1 MTWSIRWKVMTGTLV
16 AVVCGLLIAGVMTIQ
31 ALERQHLA
39 QLGVALEAK
48 TKLVEYG
55 FQSLFSTDRSS
66 LPSTHLQDTT
76 RDLANRAAAR
86 VTVIAVDGTVL
97 ADSTVRD
104 IDLSTLENH
113 KPRPEVDQAFSTGQ
127 GQDVR
132 SSHTTG
138 ERTMYQAV
146 LMRTAQDTSPLV
158 VRVGL
163 PMVVLDRELSETRK
177 HLFLALGVA
186 FLVALILSVWLARS
200 ITKPLSDIVSAARQ
214 LDSGHHALHIRTTAQ
229 DEVGLLAS
237 TLNRVADQLQVKIDE
252 LSEDRAQLLAVLT
265 SMVEGVMVMDYRGH
279 VLQIN
284 PALERM
290 FGISRMEARGR
301 PCTDLFRHQQ
311 LNELVAIILRSPAHH
326 QDEIVL
332 PLTGRCLQ
340 IEASPAGGKR
350 ENEACVVL
358 VFHDITDL
366 RRLEKIR
373 KDFVANVS
381 HELRTPLTS
390 IKGYVEALLDG
401 AKDDPVASTRF
412 LDIILKQ
419 SDRLNLIIEDLLE
432 LSKIE
437 SGGISFK
444 EEPIELRSLVERAL
458 SVVKPIADKNRHHLT
473 TKIDAGLP
481 AVAGDEGRL
490 VQVLTN
496 LLDNAIKYTPEGGTI
511 SVGARLVPPLGKADP
526 RGNAIEI
533 SVADTGIG
541 IPEQDRPR
549 VFERFYRVDK
559 ARSRELGGT
568 GLGLAIVKHIVEG
581 HGGQVWVEAHQPRG
595 SRFVVRLPINP
606 ERHLLAQWDG
616 PSKTE
621 TP

>member
-1 MTWSIRWKVMTGTLV
+1 
-16 AVVCGLLIAGVMTIQ
+16 
-31 ALERQHLA
+31 
-39 QLGVALEAK
+39 
-48 TKLVEYG
+48 
-55 FQSLFSTDRSS
+55 
-66 LPSTHLQDTT
+66 LQT
-76 RDLANRAAAR
+76 
-86 VTVIAVDGTVL
+86 
-97 ADSTVRD
+97 
-104 IDLSTLENH
+104 
-113 KPRPEVDQAFSTGQ
+113 
-127 GQDVR
+127 
-132 SSHTTG
+132 
-138 ERTMYQAV
+138 
-146 LMRTAQDTSPLV
+146 
-158 VRVGL
+158 
-163 PMVVLDRELSETRK
+163 
-177 HLFLALGVA
+177 
-186 FLVALILSVWLARS
+186 
-200 ITKPLSDIVSAARQ
+200 
-214 LDSGHHALHIRTTAQ
+214 
-229 DEVGLLAS
+229 
-237 TLNRVADQLQVKIDE
+237 KIDE

-265 SMVEGVMVMDYRGH
+265 SMVEGVMVLDYRGH
-279 VLQIN
+279 VLQVN

-290 FGISRMEARGR
+290 FGISRVDARGR

-311 LNELVAIILRSPAHH
+311 FNEFTAIILRSPAHH

-401 AKDDPVASTRF
+401 AKDDPVASINF

-473 TKIDAGLP
+473 TMIDAELP

-511 SVGARLVPPLGKADP
+511 TVGATRAPLEKLEPHA
-526 RGNAIEI
+526 NAIDI

-581 HGGQVWVEAHQPRG
+581 HGGHVWVEANRPWG

-606 ERHLLAQWDG
+606 EGQLLARRDKPQI
-616 PSKTE
+616 S
-621 TP
+621 

>member
-1 MTWSIRWKVMTGTLV
+1 MTWSIRWKVAFGTLV
-16 AVVCGLLIAGVMTIQ
+16 AVACGLLIAGVMTVQ
-31 ALERQHLA
+31 SLEQQYLT
-39 QLGVALEAK
+39 QFGDALEAK

-55 FQSLFSTDRSS
+55 FQPLFHSSSPTPTSSS
-66 LPSTHLQDTT
+66 LQEMA
-76 RDLANRAAAR
+76 RDLGNRASAR
-86 VTVIAVDGTVL
+86 VTLIAADGTVF
-97 ADSTVRD
+97 ADSAVRD
-104 IDLSTLENH
+104 ADLSAVENH
-113 KPRPEVDQAFSTGQ
+113 KSRPEIQQALSTGH
-127 GQDVR
+127 GRDIR

-138 ERTMYQAV
+138 ERTMYRAI
-146 LMRTAQDTSPLV
+146 LMQPSQVASPLV

-163 PMVVLDRELSETRK
+163 PMFVLDREIAELQQR
-177 HLFLALGVA
+177 LFLALGVA
-186 FLVALILSVWLARS
+186 FLVALTLSIWLAHS
-200 ITKPLSDIVSAARQ
+200 ITKPLSDIASAARQ
-214 LDSGHHALHIRTTAQ
+214 FSSGNQTFHVRTTAQ

-237 TLNRVADQLQVKIDE
+237 TLNHMADQLHAKIDE

-265 SMVEGVMVMDYRGH
+265 SMVEGVMVLDCRDH

-290 FGISRMEARGR
+290 FGISRVEARGR
-301 PCTDLFRHQQ
+301 PCAELFRHQQ
-311 LNELVAIILRSPAHH
+311 LNDLVTAILRSRTHH

-332 PLTGRCLQ
+332 PLSGRCLQ
-340 IEASPAGGKR
+340 IEASPAGGER
-350 ENEACVVL
+350 ENEASVVL
-358 VFHDITDL
+358 VLHDMTEL

-401 AKDDPVASTRF
+401 AKDDPAASVKF
-412 LDIILKQ
+412 LEIILKQ

-437 SGGISFK
+437 SGGVSLK
-444 EEPIELRSLVERAL
+444 EEPLELRSIIDRTL
-458 SVVKPIADKNRHHLT
+458 STITPIADKNRHRLIT
-473 TKIDAGLP
+473 VVDPSLP
-481 AVAGDEGRL
+481 PVAGDEGRL

-496 LLDNAIKYTPEGGTI
+496 LLDNAIKYTPAGGTI
-511 SVGARLVPPLGKADP
+511 TVSGKLASSVGNAEPPAR
-526 RGNAIEI
+526 AIEI

-541 IPEQDRPR
+541 IPEEDRPR

-581 HGGQVWVEAHQPRG
+581 HGGQVWVEANYPQG
-595 SRFVVRLPINP
+595 SRFVVRLPLSAAARGGLHHMN
-606 ERHLLAQWDG
+606 EASRA
-616 PSKTE
+616 
-621 TP
+621 

>member
-1 MTWSIRWKVMTGTLV
+1 MTWSIRWKVMIGALL
-16 AVVCGLLIAGVMTIQ
+16 ALACGLLIAGVMTIQ

-39 QLGVALEAK
+39 QLGETLEAK

-55 FQSLFSTDRSS
+55 FQSFFSTDRTS
-66 LPSTHLQDTT
+66 LPLTQLQDTT
-76 RDLANRAAAR
+76 RALGDRAAAR
-86 VTVIAVDGTVL
+86 VSLIAVDGTVL
-97 ADSTVRD
+97 ADSAVRGA
-104 IDLSTLENH
+104 DLATLGNH
-113 KPRPEVDQAFSTGQ
+113 KSRPEIDQTLYSGQ
-127 GQDVR
+127 GQDIR
-132 SSHTTG
+132 SSRTTG
-138 ERTMYQAV
+138 ERTMYRAV
-146 LMRTAQDTSPLV
+146 LMKTGQNTSPLV

-177 HLFLALGVA
+177 HLVFALGAA
-186 FLVALILSVWLARS
+186 FLVALMPIVWLAHS

-214 LDSGHHALHIRTTAQ
+214 LDVGNLALHIRTTAH
-229 DEVGLLAS
+229 DEVGVLAS
-237 TLNRVADQLQVKIDE
+237 TLNRAADRLQAKIDE

-265 SMVEGVMVMDYRGH
+265 SMVEGVMVLDYRGH
-279 VLQIN
+279 VLQVN

-290 FGISRMEARGR
+290 FGISRVEARGR
-301 PCTDLFRHQQ
+301 PCTDLFRHQR
-311 LNELVAIILRSPAHH
+311 LNELVAIILRSHAHH

-350 ENEACVVL
+350 ENEACAVL

-401 AKDDPVASTRF
+401 AKDDPVTSTKF

-444 EEPIELRSLVERAL
+444 EEPIALRSLVERAL
-458 SVVKPIADKNRHHLT
+458 SVVKPIADKNHHHLT
-473 TKIDAGLP
+473 TAIDSGLP

-496 LLDNAIKYTPEGGTI
+496 LLDNAIKYTPKGGAITVGATMGPLLGKPDLLVNAIDI
-511 SVGARLVPPLGKADP
+511 SV
-526 RGNAIEI
+526 
-533 SVADTGIG
+533 SDTGIG

-581 HGGQVWVEAHQPRG
+581 HGGQVWVEANRPRG
-595 SRFVVRLPINP
+595 SRFVVRLPI
-606 ERHLLAQWDG
+606 
-616 PSKTE
+616 
-621 TP
+621 TPARRSPTHWKEASRA

>member
-16 AVVCGLLIAGVMTIQ
+16 AVACGLFIAGVMTMQ

-39 QLGVALEAK
+39 QMDEALEAK

-55 FQSLFSTDRSS
+55 FQSFLGTDSS
-66 LPSTHLQDTT
+66 SRPPTQLQDTT
-76 RDLANRAAAR
+76 RDLGNRAAAR
-86 VTVIAVDGTVL
+86 VTIIALDGTVL
-97 ADSTVRD
+97 ADSTVRED
-104 IDLSTLENH
+104 DLSTLENH
-113 KPRPEVDQAFSTGQ
+113 KSRPEVDQAFSLGQ
-127 GQDVR
+127 GQDIR
-132 SSHTTG
+132 FSHTTG
-138 ERTMYQAV
+138 ERTMYRAV
-146 LMRTAQDTSPLV
+146 LMRTAQNTSPFV

-163 PMVVLDRELSETRK
+163 SMAVLDRELSEIREQ
-177 HLFLALGVA
+177 LFLALGVA
-186 FLVALILSVWLARS
+186 FLVALTLGAWLVHS

-214 LDSGHHALHIRTTAQ
+214 LDASNHAFHIRTTAQ

-237 TLNRVADQLQVKIDE
+237 TLNHVAGQLQTKIDE

-279 VLQIN
+279 ILQIN

-290 FGISRMEARGR
+290 FGISRVEARGR
-301 PCTDLFRHQQ
+301 ACADLFRHQQ
-311 LNELVAIILRSPAHH
+311 LNELVASILRSPAHH

-401 AKDDPVASTRF
+401 AKDDPVVSINF

-473 TKIDAGLP
+473 IMIDAGLP

-511 SVGARLVPPLGKADP
+511 TVGATRAPLEKTEPQA
-526 RGNAIEI
+526 NAIDI

-568 GLGLAIVKHIVEG
+568 GLGLAIVKHIIEG
-581 HGGQVWVEAHQPRG
+581 HGGQVWVEANHPRG

-606 ERHLLAQWDG
+606 ERQLLARWDDA
-616 PSKTE
+616 SKTQ

>member
-1 MTWSIRWKVMTGTLV
+1 MTWSIRWKVMLGTLV

-39 QLGVALEAK
+39 QLGEVLDAK

-55 FQSLFSTDRSS
+55 FQPLFGRNLSS
-66 LPSTHLQDTT
+66 LSPTQLQETA
-76 RDLANRAAAR
+76 RDLGTRASAQVTLLAA
-86 VTVIAVDGTVL
+86 DGTVL
-97 ADSTVRD
+97 ADSAVQGAELAV
-104 IDLSTLENH
+104 IEKH
-113 KPRPEVDQAFSTGQ
+113 AARPEIDQAFSTGQ
-127 GQDVR
+127 GQEIR
-132 SSHTTG
+132 SNHTTG
-138 ERTMYQAV
+138 DRTMYRAV
-146 LMRTAQDTSPLV
+146 LIQTAQEASPLV
-158 VRVGL
+158 LRVGI
-163 PMVVLDRELSETRK
+163 PMMVLDRELSEIQQ
-177 HLFLALGVA
+177 HLFWALGLA
-186 FLVALILSVWLARS
+186 FLVALPLSIWLAHS
-200 ITKPLSDIVSAARQ
+200 ITKPLSDIALAARQ
-214 LDSGHHALHIRTTAQ
+214 LSSGNHALHIRTTAQ

-237 TLNRVADQLQVKIDE
+237 TLNQMVDQLQAKIDE
-252 LSEDRAQLLAVLT
+252 LSEDRTQLLAVLA
-265 SMVEGVMVMDYRGH
+265 SMVEGVMVLDYRGH
-279 VLQIN
+279 VLQVN

-290 FGISRMEARGR
+290 FGISRVEARGR

-311 LNELVAIILRSPAHH
+311 LTELVAIILRSPAHH

-350 ENEACVVL
+350 DNEACVVL
-358 VFHDITDL
+358 VFHDITEL

-401 AKDDPVASTRF
+401 ATDDPVASKNF

-437 SGGISFK
+437 SGRVSLK
-444 EEPIELRSLVERAL
+444 EEPLELQTLVERTL
-458 SVVKPIADKNRHHLT
+458 SMVKPMADKKRHHLIT
-473 TKIDAGLP
+473 AIMPSLP
-481 AVAGDEGRL
+481 SVAGDEGRL
-490 VQVLTN
+490 AQVLTN
-496 LLDNAIKYTPEGGTI
+496 LLDNAIKYTPAGGTI
-511 SVGARLVPPLGKADP
+511 TVSATLAPSSKASQRP
-526 RGNAIEI
+526 INAIDL

-581 HGGQVWVEAHQPRG
+581 HGGHVWVEANHPQG
-595 SRFVVRLPINP
+595 SRFVVRLPLGDNARGSRFVTGADKI
-606 ERHLLAQWDG
+606 
-616 PSKTE
+616 
-621 TP
+621 

>member
-16 AVVCGLLIAGVMTIQ
+16 AVACGLLIAGVMTIQ

-39 QLGVALEAK
+39 QLGETLEA
-48 TKLVEYG
+48 TTELVEYG
-55 FQSLFSTDRSS
+55 FWSLFSTDRSS
-66 LPSTHLQDTT
+66 LSPTQLQDTT
-76 RDLANRAAAR
+76 RDLGNRAAAR
-86 VTVIAVDGTVL
+86 VTLIAVDGTVL
-97 ADSTVRD
+97 ADSAVRD
-104 IDLSTLENH
+104 ADLSTLENH
-113 KPRPEVDQAFSTGQ
+113 KSRPEVAQAFSTGQ

-138 ERTMYQAV
+138 ERTMYRAV

-163 PMVVLDRELSETRK
+163 PMVVLDRELSETRE
-177 HLFLALGVA
+177 HLFLALGMA
-186 FLVALILSVWLARS
+186 FLVALTLSVWLAHS

-214 LDSGHHALHIRTTAQ
+214 LDSGNHTLHIRTTAQ

-265 SMVEGVMVMDYRGH
+265 SMVEGVMVLDYRGH
-279 VLQIN
+279 VLQVN

-290 FGISRMEARGR
+290 FGISRVEARGR

-311 LNELVAIILRSPAHH
+311 LNELVAIILHSPAHH

-401 AKDDPVASTRF
+401 AKDDPVASTKF

-444 EEPIELRSLVERAL
+444 EGPIELRSLVERAL

-473 TKIDAGLP
+473 TAIDSGLP

-511 SVGARLVPPLGKADP
+511 TVGATLVPPLGKTEP
-526 RGNAIEI
+526 LTNAIDI

-581 HGGQVWVEAHQPRG
+581 HGGQVWVEANQPRG
-595 SRFVVRLPINP
+595 SRFVVRLPVNTDRRLP
-606 ERHLLAQWDG
+606 AHWSDA
-616 PSKTE
+616 SKA
-621 TP
+621 